1 MSKSKLW
8 RLGLVLEYLT
18 LAWNVIGFP
27 ITMYSGSQTGSI
39 ALVGFSLDS
48 VIEIGASI
56 IVIWQLNDSNNKQR
70 ERLALRLIG
79 IAFLLQAVYVLFQSV
94 NVLFSQTIPQTSIFG
109 IIWQALTFIVMLSL
123 AAGKAYTGN
132 KLDNITLKTEARV
145 TLIDAYL
152 AASVMTGLLLNSLLG
167 WWWADPLAGF
177 VIVFYGFKEG
187 WHAWT
192 EGTVL

>member
-8 RLGLVLEYLT
+8 RLGLILEYLT
-18 LAWNVIGFP
+18 LAWNVIGTP
-27 ITMYSGSQTGSI
+27 ITFHTGLQSGSI
-39 ALVGFSLDS
+39 ALIGFSLDS

-56 IVIWQLNDSNNKQR
+56 IVIWQLNDSENKQR

-79 IAFLLQAVYVLFQSV
+79 SAFLLQAVYVMFQSV
-94 NVLFSQTIPQTSIFG
+94 NVLFSQSIPQSSIVG
-109 IIWQALTFIVMLSL
+109 IIWQALTFIVMISL

-132 KLDNITLKTEARV
+132 KLNNITLKTEARV

-152 AASVMTGLLLNSLLG
+152 AASVLIGLLLNSLLG
-167 WWWADPLAGF
+167 WWWSDPLAGF

-187 WHAWT
+187 WHAWVESRT
-192 EGTVL
+192 

>member
-18 LAWNVIGFP
+18 LGWNVIGFP
-27 ITMYSGSQTGSI
+27 ITMFAGLQAGSI
-39 ALVGFSLDS
+39 ALIGFSFDS

-56 IVIWQLNDSNNKQR
+56 IVIWQLKDRENKQR
-70 ERLALRLIG
+70 ERLALRAIG
-79 IAFLLQAVYVLFQSV
+79 SAFLLQAVYVMFQSA
-94 NVLFSQTIPQTSIFG
+94 NILFSQTIPQSSTVG
-109 IIWQALTFIVMLSL
+109 IIWQTLTFIVMLSL
-123 AAGKAYTGN
+123 ASGKAYIG
-132 KLDNITLKTEARV
+132 KKIDNIILKTEARV

-152 AASVMTGLLLNSLLG
+152 AASVLIGLLLNSLLG
-167 WWWADPLAGF
+167 WWYADPLAGF

-192 EGTVL
+192 ESSK